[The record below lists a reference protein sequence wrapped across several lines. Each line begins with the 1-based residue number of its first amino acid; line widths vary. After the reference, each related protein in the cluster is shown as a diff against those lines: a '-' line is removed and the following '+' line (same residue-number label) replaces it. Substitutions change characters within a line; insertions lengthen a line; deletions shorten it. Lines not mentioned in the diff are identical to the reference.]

1 MFDKIIEICKDSSDE
16 YLPKSGQPKTGNRE
30 IPGWNEHVKPF
41 HDKALFWHDIWV
53 QCGRPRHREVSRIMR
68 MTRAKYHYAVR
79 SVLKEQ
85 IKIRNDKMAEAISSD
100 NDRNLWEEV
109 RKMKKSHKLLPD
121 VIDNIKGSNNISK
134 LFFDKTRN
142 FLTL

>member
-1 MFDKIIEICKDSSDE
+1 
-16 YLPKSGQPKTGNRE
+16 
-30 IPGWNEHVKPF
+30 
-41 HDKALFWHDIWV
+41 
-53 QCGRPRHREVSRIMR
+53 MR

-134 LFFDKTRN
+134 LFFDKNKELFNSVSFEDTKMKELQDEIN
-142 FLTL
+142 KLIDNAHDHNTNVNLIKFTVQDVIDVINELKSDKSDSQGSE